1 MLRSQR
7 IRRLINYY
15 FITPRVAAALLA
27 VGLSFALAH
36 DAHAQITTEVLIGD
50 AVSNPGTRY
59 SDVDEAIKRFTNR
72 DPLGAQQFLEAA
84 LRKNPNLPPVDLLL
98 AKMYILSGDSASALA
113 SLEKTAAENPND
125 PEPYLILGDQA
136 ISAGQTIQ
144 AEALYEKAIE
154 LIDGFQGNEKRKR
167 NFIIRARTGRS
178 LVAER
183 RKNWA
188 TAASDLNTLLKVDPD
203 NAAAH
208 YRLGRALFMQKK
220 FQEGNAEFAK
230 AAQLDKNLPNQNV
243 AAALLYE
250 QLGMRSEAKTA
261 FENAVKA
268 NREDVKTLNAYAQW
282 LLTTGDVSRAEQALA
297 AARRAAPE
305 DLDTLVLSGVTA
317 RMGKKMKPA
326 EDYFVA
332 ALRLSPSN
340 AAVINQLA
348 LLLVEQPDE
357 DKRKRAVEFA
367 RINAML
373 QPNSA
378 ESNIT
383 LAWVLYQ
390 IGNSRDAEA
399 ALRKGLAARNM
410 SPDSNYLVAKILAD
424 QNRPDVAKQFLAAA
438 LENSAGG
445 LSVLRADAEALKK
458 QLDSP

>member
-7 IRRLINYY
+7 IFHWVSIRAL
-15 FITPRVAAALLA
+15 VGAAFA
-27 VGLSFALAH
+27 VGVSLLFGAASL
-36 DAHAQITTEVLIGD
+36 AQITTEVLIGD
-50 AVSNPGTRY
+50 AVSNPGARY
-59 SDVDEAIKRFTNR
+59 SDVDEAIKRFNNR

-98 AKMYILSGDSASALA
+98 AKMYILSGDTASALS
-113 SLEKTAAENPND
+113 SLEKTATENPTD

-136 ISAGQTIQ
+136 ITAGQTIQ
-144 AEALYEKAIE
+144 AEALYEKALE
-154 LIDGFQGNEKRKR
+154 QIDQFQGNEKRKR
-167 NFIIRARTGRS
+167 SFVIRARTGRS

-183 RKNWA
+183 RKDWA
-188 TAASDLNTLLKVDPD
+188 TATADLQTLLKVDPD

-220 FQEGNAEFAK
+220 FREGNAEFAK
-230 AAQLDKNLPNQNV
+230 AAQLDKNLPDPNV

-261 FENAVKA
+261 FETAVKA
-268 NREDVKTLNAYAQW
+268 NREDAKTLNAYAQW
-282 LLTTGDVSRAEQALA
+282 LLATGDVTRAEQALS
-297 AARRAAPE
+297 AARRVDPE
-305 DLDTLVLSGVTA
+305 DLDTLVLSGVAA

-326 EDYFVA
+326 EDYFVS

-348 LLLVEQPDE
+348 LLLIEQPDE
-357 DKRKRAVEFA
+357 EKRKRAVEFA

-378 ESNIT
+378 EANIT

-410 SPDSNYLVAKILAD
+410 SPDSNYLVAKILAE

-438 LENSAGG
+438 LENSGG
-445 LSVLRADAEALKK
+445 TLSVLKEDAVALKK
-458 QLDSP
+458 KLDSQ